1 MAQPYIGPNGNTQY
15 REATGDGTL
24 LSPYLPAFSMSSSI
38 PSNYFVSVNVPKP
51 ATSTPYAINRVYG
64 GVFQIQNIGS
74 SGGFV
79 KLESISILFNMDALP
94 VGMSDFALYLFN
106 ATPTETFADNTGFS
120 VPAANRASILTL
132 GGINLSVGLSRGGGT
147 VVAETILMNSTYK
160 LASGSTSLWGCLVNL
175 SEFSHNSASSFTV
188 RVYAK

>member
-24 LSPYLPAFSMSSSI
+24 LSPYLPAFSISSP
-38 PSNYFVSVNVPKP
+38 PSNYFVSVNVTKP
-51 ATSTPYAINRVYG
+51 ATSTPYAIDRVYG
-64 GVFQIQNIGS
+64 GVFQIENIGS

-132 GGINLSVGLSRGGGT
+132 GGINLSVGLGRGGGT

-160 LASGSTSLWGCLVNL
+160 LAPGSTSLWGCLVNL

-188 RVYAK
+188 RAYAK